1 MNTTTVEL
9 ERNAV
14 SGEAYLVF
22 RNQGVID
29 QTVVVDLGLMVHLR
43 ELTNGFIEQ
52 ESQRIMADSFN
63 PEANE

>member
-1 MNTTTVEL
+1 MNPTTVEM
-9 ERNAV
+9 ERNEV
-14 SGEAYLVF
+14 TGETYLVF
-22 RNQGVID
+22 RDQGVID

-43 ELTNGFIEQ
+43 ELANSFIEE